1 MSFSSPQ
8 GLSSLRGTILGSTR
22 GTLLGTLLGTIVLCL
37 CMSEQATAAKRVI
50 HQEKSLY
57 QNILVTEHLQQRC
70 LTFSGKSGNKRQTCI
85 NTRHAKRIVFQY
97 VKMSLAGLL
106 LNPNPKRMLMIGL
119 GGGTLSGLL
128 AALFPELHIDIV
140 ELDPAVLRVARDY
153 FNFKETSRIRVHI
166 QDGRVFVRRYRLQH
180 QPEAPRYDLIIL
192 DAFTGDYIPAHLMT
206 QEFLQD
212 IKALVAPQGVV
223 LANTFSTSGL
233 YDHESVTY
241 QTVFGDFFNF
251 KMPGSNNRVILATT
265 QGLPHAETLAQ
276 HAQLLAPRLADYGV
290 KVVRFPKYLGRHR
303 DWDQSV
309 RPLTDQFA
317 PVNQLQGSSTRSQK
331 INKKAE

>member
-1 MSFSSPQ
+1 MTSSQPPPLSRVPVIMLSMITLWL
-8 GLSSLRGTILGSTR
+8 GLGGQT
-22 GTLLGTLLGTIVLCL
+22 
-37 CMSEQATAAKRVI
+37 AAAKRLI

-57 QNILVTEHLQQRC
+57 QNILVTEHQQQRC
-70 LTFSGKSGNKRQTCI
+70 LTFSGKGGNKRQTCI
-85 NTRHAKRIVFQY
+85 NTQHEKRIVFPY

-106 LNPNPKRMLMIGL
+106 INPRPKRMLMIGL
-119 GGGTLSGLL
+119 GGGSIAGLL
-128 AALFPELHIDIV
+128 AALFPGLHIDIV

-153 FNFKETSRIRVHI
+153 FNFKETPRIRVHI

-180 QPEAPRYDLIIL
+180 PPEAPGYDLIIL

-251 KMPGSNNRVILATT
+251 KLPGSNNRVIVATT
-265 QGLPHAETLAQ
+265 QGLPDAELLAR

-290 KVVRFPKYLGRHR
+290 KITRFPKYLRRSR

-317 PVNQLQGSSTRSQK
+317 PVNQLQGGTR
-331 INKKAE
+331 